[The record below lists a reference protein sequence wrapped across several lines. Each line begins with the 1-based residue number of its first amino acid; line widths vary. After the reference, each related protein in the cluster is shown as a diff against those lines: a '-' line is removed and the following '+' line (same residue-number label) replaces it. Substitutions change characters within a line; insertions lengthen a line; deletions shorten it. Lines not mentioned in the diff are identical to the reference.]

1 MKTLYCSLLA
11 VFFSLPVFAAHNPDR
26 VLKVNQPPVHR
37 ALTPPSRA
45 STLSQPPNQSNGV
58 FADAGCSICTGGEQ
72 SVADDFIVSTG
83 GAGFDLKQIL
93 FWGGYY
99 STDTPPATD
108 DFDVLIHSDNSG
120 VPGTVICSETGITTA
135 PRTATGQS
143 LFGVSEYI
151 ITIDLAST
159 CTLAD
164 GTYWIEI
171 YNDTG
176 SVDDDFFW
184 EVGDLDGTNG
194 IAGSLNATETPG
206 ITWTAG
212 PPDAEL
218 AMQLNGDVVPVE
230 LLSFSIE

>member
-1 MKTLYCSLLA
+1 MKILWCFLIIGLA
-11 VFFSLPVFAAHNPDR
+11 CLPVHAAHNPDR
-26 VLKVNQPPVHR
+26 VLEINQPPIHR
-37 ALTPPSRA
+37 ELTPPSRA
-45 STLSQPPNQSNGV
+45 LTLNQPPNQSNGY
-58 FADAGCSICTGGEQ
+58 FTDEGCAGCPTGARSI
-72 SVADDFIVSTG
+72 ADNFIVSTT
-83 GAGFDLKQIL
+83 GAGFDVNQIV
-93 FWGGYY
+93 FWGGYS

-135 PRTATGQS
+135 PRILTGQT

-171 YNDTG
+171 YNNTG

-184 EVGDLDGTNG
+184 EVGDLDAING
-194 IAGSLNATETPG
+194 IAGSVGAEETPG
-206 ITWTAG
+206 VTWSAN
-212 PPDAEL
+212 PNDPEL
-218 AMQLNGDVVPVE
+218 AIQLNGDIAPVE
-230 LLSFSIE
+230 LQRFSIE